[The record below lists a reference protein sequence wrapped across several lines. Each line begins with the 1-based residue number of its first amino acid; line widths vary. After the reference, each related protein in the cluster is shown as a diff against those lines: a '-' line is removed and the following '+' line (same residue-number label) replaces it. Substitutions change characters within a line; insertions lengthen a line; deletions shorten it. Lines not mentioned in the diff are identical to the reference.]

1 MASATKIQNSEFYFI
16 LIINSSM
23 RLMATTLGSTSPDA
37 AWLGFHPPRPGCRAS
52 DLFPEHIPWDSCKGN
67 EYMEGFPVAFCVF
80 LLACFTK
87 WGFLLCCVSP
97 LAFVTCESGGAA
109 FPGYASRAA
118 PLVLTLAR
126 SSLNEGVVGSSVL
139 GVPVRE
145 AWRGTEE
152 RGRGV
157 LGQSWGRAAHRSHSA
172 GTGERPEPRHHTQM
186 TATTFPVSSTPMYD
200 GIHTHPYTAHG
211 MLPCSYF

>member
-1 MASATKIQNSEFYFI
+1 MPPGWVSIPPGPAVGLVICFP
-16 LIINSSM
+16 
-23 RLMATTLGSTSPDA
+23 STHRGIHVKEMNTWRDFL
-37 AWLGFHPPRPGCRAS
+37 WF
-52 DLFPEHIPWDSCKGN
+52 
-67 EYMEGFPVAFCVF
+67 F

-97 LAFVTCESGGAA
+97 LAFVTCESGGAT
-109 FPGYASRAA
+109 FPGCASRAA

-139 GVPVRE
+139 GVPMRE
-145 AWRGTEE
+145 AWRGMEE

-157 LGQSWGRAAHRSHSA
+157 LGQSWGRAAHGSHSA

-186 TATTFPVSSTPMYD
+186 TATTFPVSCTPMYV
-200 GIHTHPYTAHG
+200 GIYTHPSTAHG